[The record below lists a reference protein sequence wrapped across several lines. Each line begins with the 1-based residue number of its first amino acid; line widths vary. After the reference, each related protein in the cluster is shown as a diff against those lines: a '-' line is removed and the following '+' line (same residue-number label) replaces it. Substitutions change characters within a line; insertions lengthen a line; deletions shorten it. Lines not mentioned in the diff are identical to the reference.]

1 MGLIHIETLEHW
13 NSQRLSDHTYEFSKA
28 DASGYGHKKLSGPPS
43 KNLQIVT
50 LDVISKAQCNEN
62 YPYQITDSQI
72 CTLTPGKDTC
82 NVSDQPKHFHYYPL
96 AIQFNPI

>member
-1 MGLIHIETLEHW
+1 MKTW
-13 NSQRLSDHTYEFSKA
+13 NNSQRLSEHTYEFSKVEA
-28 DASGYGHKKLSGPPS
+28 TGYGQTSPSGPPS

-50 LDVISKAQCNEN
+50 LDVISKQQCNEN

-82 NVSDQPKHFHYYPL
+82 NVSD
-96 AIQFNPI
+96 